1 MNLKPFLFIL
11 FAFLFSKASAQK
23 VFGNE
28 WIKQGQSYYKVVI
41 WQNGVY
47 RINQST
53 FTNSG
58 IAVGSV
64 DPRNIQVIQFGKE
77 LPVFVSGES
86 DGTFDTGDYIEFYAK
101 RTDGTFDKYLY
112 KDTSSFLNPYVSSI
126 SDTALVYITWGNNPS
141 AFHFTSYVNTN
152 FGGFTP
158 ESYYLQKEIQRFNHT
173 YYFGQPIISEYNY
186 HSSEYLEG
194 EGWSSVRFGK
204 NFNDLNFSLSTKGY
218 FSAGPEPVFKFRLSG
233 ASDYSNANPDHHH
246 LIRLSTDNSSYST
259 VFDTIYEGYTSFQKS
274 IPISASMMGGSNIYF
289 RFTHIDDLTSTAD
302 GGTVSYAELTYPKN
316 FDLFSTAYAELN
328 IRSTSTASDV
338 FLQFLNYSGSSP
350 VLYDLT
356 SLNRI
361 PGNFNGNQLRF
372 LLKRNVSGNNLVLF
386 DSTNVQPL
394 TLLEPVSFAGIDTT
408 QHFDFIIVTHK
419 TLLPKATEYAQ
430 YRAQRY
436 NVLLLTTEQIE
447 NTFTFG
453 LHHPLAIRH
462 LADYLITKQDSA
474 PGYLLLLGRGLQH
487 DYVRLPQ
494 HNWLNL
500 VPQIGVPSSDVMFT
514 NGLGGASPYE
524 PAIPTG
530 RIPALTNQELDNY
543 LQKLIFMENRSDSI
557 QLWRKN
563 ILHLGGGEGL
573 SQQNLISSN
582 LESIRTIAEGRYM
595 GAKVNSFFKS
605 TTSPVETN
613 LKQKILQSINSG
625 LGFLT
630 FYGHGSLNILDIDI
644 GNHNDLSNK
653 DKYPVM
659 YFNGC
664 NVGNI
669 SADLSGGV
677 TTIGINGAAYILAK
691 DKGAIG
697 WMAHSNTSI
706 ITNLSA
712 QTKAFYSN
720 FFKDSYGSSIAEA
733 VKTTMAKTIVPG
745 DEVSN
750 CHNQQLIFLG
760 DPAYKHYTPA
770 LPDYAISN
778 ADIFITPSTASSTSD
793 SFALAIILKN
803 QGKAVE
809 DSVRVLVQRTLPNGG
824 TVLMYKMYAP
834 VFNTDTLFFYIKSKD
849 ATTAGQNQFTVTID
863 PDQQITEGIE
873 SNNTASI
880 NFFMPGNSLYIISP
894 YNYAVITDRNV
905 HFKVQSQNIFASS
918 ESFIF
923 EVDTSPAFNPS
934 SAYFRSSGVITSVG
948 SLARWTLQLPDEDNL
963 VYHWRVRLNLPVNEG
978 GSWQMASFTFI
989 KSGQEGW
996 RQSDYYQQLSIEGNE
1011 VYMDTLARKW
1021 EFVPIDETIEAYTA
1035 RWRHGN
1041 LGIKTAT
1048 SQFLN
1053 PLVSNCMVD
1062 GLLAIVFDRRSL
1074 SNELANKY
1082 PLNCTWLINFNISV
1096 APAGL
1101 YYYTFNTATV
1111 QGQDDFARF
1120 IDTIQEGDYVA
1131 LISRYEAKPSVW
1143 DEKVYKAI
1151 EKLGSAQIRSFT
1163 NDSMA
1168 FSLVGKKG
1176 GVTGDAQEQIIY
1188 NPTPAPVDTFLAI
1201 AKYVAKGS
1209 WYQGSL
1215 TSKYIGPAK
1224 SWGNVYCNFAPVGHQ
1239 EKDSIF
1245 VDFFVKTKA
1254 GTDSLVFTV
1263 NALDSADISF
1273 INAIEYPYVRLKAH
1287 VYDKLVRTPPELKY
1301 WMVTYEPL
1309 PEGYVN
1315 TSWQLQTPK
1324 INIQEGEDIALKYSF
1339 ENISTQPFD
1348 SIDIRYAVVNQNRQ
1362 TIKSEIKRIAGIPKG
1377 DTAVVNYS
1385 VNSIGLSGL
1394 NSVVVSVNH
1403 DLAQPEFTLNNNSIS
1418 FPIQVKNDRTNP
1430 LVDVLF
1436 DGIRITNGDIVSP
1449 TPQITVV
1456 AKDDNQY
1463 LKIKDTTSIIIL
1475 YTSPKS
1481 LIPEVLS
1488 FSSPNVI
1495 FIPASANSAEA
1506 KVIFRPD
1513 RLADGLHELQVYV
1526 RDASGNP
1533 SGSKPYSIKFNVIN
1547 ESSITHFVPYPNP
1560 FTTSMKFVF
1569 TLTGSDVPDNIR
1581 IKIMTLTGKIVREIS
1596 SVELGPLRIG
1606 NNISQ
1611 FAWDGTD
1618 QFGDRLA
1625 NGVYLYQVQ
1634 VRYKGQEVKHRAS
1647 TLDSYF
1653 IKDTGK
1659 IYLMR

>member
-1 MNLKPFLFIL
+1 MNLKLFLFIL
-11 FAFLFSKASAQK
+11 FAILFGKTNAQK

-28 WIKQGQSYYKVVI
+28 WIKQGQPYYKVVI

-47 RINQST
+47 RINQT
-53 FTNSG
+53 ALINSG
-58 IAVGSV
+58 IAIGSV
-64 DPRNIQVIQFGKE
+64 DPRNIQIFQFGKE
-77 LPVFVSGES
+77 LPVFVSGELDS
-86 DGTFDTGDYIEFYAK
+86 TFDAGDYIEFYAK
-101 RTDGTFDKYLY
+101 STDGTLDKSLY
-112 KDTSSFLNPYVSSI
+112 KDTSLFLNPYVSSI
-126 SDTALVYITWGNNPS
+126 SDTAVVYLTWGNNPS
-141 AFHFTSYVNTN
+141 STHLKPYVNSDY
-152 FGGFTP
+152 GSYTP
-158 ESYYLQKEIQRFNHT
+158 EQYYLHKEVYAFSHA

-186 HSSEYLEG
+186 HSSEYLAG
-194 EGWSSVRFGK
+194 EGWGSARFGK
-204 NFNDLNFSLSTKGY
+204 NFSDLIFPLSSRGF
-218 FSAGPEPVFKFRLSG
+218 FSAGPEPVLKFRLSG

-246 LIRLSTDNSSYST
+246 QLKLSPDNSSYST
-259 VFDTIYEGYTSFQKS
+259 VFDTIYEGYTSFLKS
-274 IPISASMMGGSNIYF
+274 LPVAASLMGANNLYL
-289 RFTHIDDLTSTAD
+289 RFTYLDDLTSTVD

-316 FDLFSTAYAELN
+316 FDLFSTSFAELN
-328 IRSTSTASDV
+328 VRSTTSASNV
-338 FLQFLNYSGSSP
+338 FIQFSNYSGSAP
-350 VLYDLT
+350 VIYDLT

-361 PGNFNGNQLRF
+361 NGNFNGNQLRF
-372 LLKRNVSGNNLVLF
+372 LLKENTDGNNLVLF
-386 DSTNVQPL
+386 DSTDVKLIAQ
-394 TLLEPVSFAGIDTT
+394 LESAQMAVIDTT
-408 QHFDFIIVTHK
+408 QQYNFIIVTHK
-419 TLLPKATEYAQ
+419 KLLSKATEYAQ

-453 LHHPLAIRH
+453 VHHPLAIRH
-462 LADYLITKQDSA
+462 LADYLITKQDSV

-500 VPQIGVPSSDVMFT
+500 VPQIGVPSSDVLFT
-514 NGLGGASPYE
+514 VGLGGASPYE

-530 RIPALTNQELDNY
+530 RVPALTNQELDNY
-543 LQKLIFMENRSDSI
+543 LQKLIFMETRSDSV

-563 ILHLGGGEGL
+563 FLHLGGGEGL

-582 LESIRTIAEGRYM
+582 LEYIRTIAEGPSL

-613 LKQKILQSINSG
+613 LKQKILQSINGG

-669 SADLSGGV
+669 SADLTGGV
-677 TTIGINGAAYILAK
+677 TTLGINGAAYILAK

-712 QTKAFYSN
+712 QTRAFYSS
-720 FFKDSYGSSIAEA
+720 FLKDNYGSSIAEA
-733 VKTTMAKTIVPG
+733 VKTTIAKTIVPG

-760 DPAYKHYTPA
+760 DPAYRHYTPA
-770 LPDYAISN
+770 LPDYAVSN
-778 ADIFITPSTASSTSD
+778 SDIYITPSTTSSTSD
-793 SFALAIILKN
+793 SFAVAIILKN
-803 QGKAVE
+803 QAKAIE

-824 TVLMYKMYAP
+824 SVLMYKTFGP
-834 VFNTDTLFFYIKSKD
+834 VFNTDTLLFYIKSKD

-863 PDQQITEGIE
+863 PEQQTPEGIE
-873 SNNTASI
+873 NNNTASI

-894 YNYAVITDRNV
+894 YNYAVVPERNV
-905 HFKVQSQNIFASS
+905 HFKVQSQNLFATT

-934 SAYFRSSGVITSVG
+934 SAYFRSSAVVTSVG
-948 SLARWTLQLPDEDNL
+948 SLARWTLQLPDEDSL

-978 GSWQMASFTFI
+978 GSWQMASFTYI
-989 KSGQEGW
+989 KNGQAGW
-996 RQSDYYQQLSIEGNE
+996 RQSDYYQQLSVEGNE
-1011 VYMDTLARKW
+1011 MFMDTVSRKW

-1053 PLVSNCMVD
+1053 PLVSNCMVN
-1062 GLLAIVFDRRSL
+1062 GLLAIVFDKRSL
-1074 SNELANKY
+1074 SNELAKKY
-1082 PLNCTWLINFNISV
+1082 PLNCSWLINFNISV
-1096 APAGL
+1096 APAGI
-1101 YYYTFNTATV
+1101 YYYTFSTATT

-1120 IDTIQEGDYVA
+1120 IDTIQDGDYVA

-1151 EKLGSAQIRSFT
+1151 EKLGSAQIRNFT

-1176 GVTGDAQEQIIY
+1176 GSTGDAQEQIIY
-1188 NPTPAPVDTFLAI
+1188 NPTPAPVDTFIAT

-1224 SWGNVYCNFAPVGHQ
+1224 SWGNVYCSFAPVGHQ
-1239 EKDSIF
+1239 EKDSILI
-1245 VDFFVKTKA
+1245 DFFVRTKA

-1263 NALDSADISF
+1263 NVLDSADISF
-1273 INAIEYPYVRLKAH
+1273 INALEYPFVKLKAN

-1315 TSWQLQTPK
+1315 TSWQLQAPK
-1324 INIQEGEDIALKYSF
+1324 ISIQEGEDIMLKYSF
-1339 ENISTQPFD
+1339 ENISKQAFD
-1348 SIDIRYAVVNQNRQ
+1348 SIDVKYSVVNQNRQ
-1362 TIKSEIKRIAGIPKG
+1362 TIKSEIKRISGISEG
-1377 DTAVVNYS
+1377 DTAVINYS
-1385 VNSIGLSGL
+1385 VNSLGLSGP
-1394 NSVVVSVNH
+1394 NSVIVSVNH
-1403 DLAQPEFTLNNNSIS
+1403 DFAQPEFTLNNNSIS
-1418 FPIQVKNDRTNP
+1418 FPIQVKNDKTNP

-1436 DGIRITNGDIVSP
+1436 DGIRIMNGDIVSP
-1449 TPQITVV
+1449 TPQITIV

-1463 LKIKDTTSIIIL
+1463 LKIKDTTSILIL

-1481 LIPEVLS
+1481 LMPEVLS

-1495 FIPASANSAEA
+1495 FIPASVNSSEA

-1596 SVELGPLRIG
+1596 SAELGPLRIG

-1653 IKDTGK
+1653 VKDTGK

>member
-1 MNLKPFLFIL
+1 MNLKPFVYIL
-11 FAFLFSKASAQK
+11 FALLYSKANAQK

-28 WIKQGQSYYKVVI
+28 WIKQGQPYYKVVI
-41 WQNGVY
+41 WQNGIY
-47 RINQST
+47 RINQSS

-58 IAVGSV
+58 IAVGSIN
-64 DPRNIQVIQFGKE
+64 PRNIQVIQFGKE
-77 LPVFVSGES
+77 LPVFVSGEA

-101 RTDGTFDKYLY
+101 RTDGSFDKYLY
-112 KDTSSFLNPYVSSI
+112 KDSSSFLNPYVSSI
-126 SDTALVYITWGNNPS
+126 SDTSLVYITWGTSPS
-141 AFHFTSYVNTN
+141 TFHFSSYSNTN
-152 FGGFTP
+152 FGAFTP
-158 ESYYLQKEIQRFNHT
+158 EPYYLQKEIQRFNHT

-194 EGWSSVRFGK
+194 EGWSSIRFGK
-204 NFNDLNFSLSTKGY
+204 NFNDLNFPLATKGY
-218 FSAGPEPVFKFRLSG
+218 FSAGPEPVLKFRLSG

-246 LIRLSTDNSSYST
+246 LLRLSTDNSSFST

-274 IPISASMMGGSNIYF
+274 IPIPSSMMGGSNTYF
-289 RFTHIDDLTSTAD
+289 RFTYLDDLTSTVD

-316 FDLFSTAYAELN
+316 FDLFFTTYTELN
-328 IRSTSTASDV
+328 IRSSSTASDV
-338 FLQFLNYSGSSP
+338 FLQFSNYSGSSP

-361 PGNFNGNQLRF
+361 SGNFNGNQLRF
-372 LLKRNVSGNNLVLF
+372 LLKRNVSGNSLVLF
-386 DSTNVQPL
+386 DSIDVRPL
-394 TLLEPVSFAGIDTT
+394 TLLEPVQFASVDTT

-453 LHHPLAIRH
+453 VHHPLAIRH

-530 RIPALTNQELDNY
+530 RIPALTNQEVDNY
-543 LQKLIFMENRSDSI
+543 LQKLIVMENRSDSI

-582 LESIRTIAEGRYM
+582 LELIRKIAEGRYM

-644 GNHNDLSNK
+644 GNHSDLSNK

-669 SADLSGGV
+669 SADLTGGV

-712 QTKAFYSN
+712 QTNAFYSN
-720 FFKDSYGSSIAEA
+720 FFKDNYGSSIAEA
-733 VKTTMAKTIVPG
+733 VRNTMARTIVPG

-760 DPAYKHYTPA
+760 DPAYRHYTPA
-770 LPDYAISN
+770 FPDYAISN
-778 ADIFITPSTASSTSD
+778 ADIFISPSTTSSTSD
-793 SFALAIILKN
+793 SFAVAIILKN
-803 QGKAVE
+803 QAKAIE

-824 TVLMYKMYAP
+824 SVLMYKTFGP
-834 VFNTDTLFFYIKSKD
+834 VFNTDTLLFYIKSKD

-863 PDQQITEGIE
+863 PEQQTSEGIE
-873 SNNTASI
+873 NNNTASI

-894 YNYAVITDRNV
+894 YNYAVVADRNV
-905 HFKVQSQNIFASS
+905 HFKVQSQNLFATA

-948 SLARWTLQLPDEDNL
+948 SLARWSLQLPDEDSL

-978 GSWQMASFTFI
+978 GSWQMASFTYI
-989 KSGQEGW
+989 KNGHAGW
-996 RQSDYYQQLSIEGNE
+996 RQSDYYQQLSVEGNE
-1011 VYMDTLARKW
+1011 MFMDTVARKW

-1053 PLVSNCMVD
+1053 PLVSNCMVN
-1062 GLLAIVFDRRSL
+1062 GLLAIVFDKRSL
-1074 SNELANKY
+1074 SNELAKKY
-1082 PLNCTWLINFNISV
+1082 PLNCSWLINFNISV
-1096 APAGL
+1096 APAGI
-1101 YYYTFNTATV
+1101 YYYTFSTATT

-1120 IDTIQEGDYVA
+1120 IDSIQDGDYVA
-1131 LISRYEAKPSVW
+1131 LISRYEAKPSLW

-1151 EKLGSAQIRSFT
+1151 EKLGSAQIRNFT

-1176 GVTGDAQEQIIY
+1176 GSSGDAQEQIIY
-1188 NPTPAPVDTFLAI
+1188 NPTPAPVDTFIAT

-1224 SWGNVYCNFAPVGHQ
+1224 SWGNVYCSFAPVGHQ
-1239 EKDSIF
+1239 EKDSILI
-1245 VDFFVKTKA
+1245 DFFVRTKA
-1254 GTDSLVFTV
+1254 ETDSLVFTV

-1273 INAIEYPYVRLKAH
+1273 INALEYPYVRLEAH

-1348 SIDIRYAVVNQNRQ
+1348 SIDIRYSVVNQNRQ
-1362 TIKSEIKRIAGIPKG
+1362 TIKSEIKRIPGILEG

-1385 VNSIGLSGL
+1385 VNSTGLSGL

-1436 DGIRITNGDIVSP
+1436 DGIRIMNGDIVSP

-1475 YTSPKS
+1475 YQSPKS

-1495 FIPASANSAEA
+1495 FIPASVNSTEA

-1513 RLADGLHELQVYV
+1513 RLADGLHELKVYV

-1569 TLTGSDVPDNIR
+1569 TLTGSEVPDNIR

-1596 SVELGPLRIG
+1596 SAELGPLRIG
-1606 NNISQ
+1606 NNVSQ

-1653 IKDTGK
+1653 VKDTGK